1 MGHDTVSANILLGH
15 LPDARRYDISSAILR
30 DLGIDQCRLLTN
42 NPEKIQSL
50 EAEGIRVTERVS
62 MIPRIWKL
70 SHHTHASH
78 KARRCRRAE
87 PTNRVDD
94 MLARSAVH
102 SLTNSTMSQ
111 GFTSNS
117 DVLDTTQG
125 GDVLESDDST
135 SSHDSLAQRSLGA
148 TLVGGST
155 TRGNDLER
163 YLRTKIERMGHLLS
177 EPVHSKKPIH

>member
-1 MGHDTVSANILLGH
+1 
-15 LPDARRYDISSAILR
+15 
-30 DLGIDQCRLLTN
+30 
-42 NPEKIQSL
+42 
-50 EAEGIRVTERVS
+50 
-62 MIPRIWKL
+62 
-70 SHHTHASH
+70 
-78 KARRCRRAE
+78 
-87 PTNRVDD
+87 
-94 MLARSAVH
+94 
-102 SLTNSTMSQ
+102 MSQ